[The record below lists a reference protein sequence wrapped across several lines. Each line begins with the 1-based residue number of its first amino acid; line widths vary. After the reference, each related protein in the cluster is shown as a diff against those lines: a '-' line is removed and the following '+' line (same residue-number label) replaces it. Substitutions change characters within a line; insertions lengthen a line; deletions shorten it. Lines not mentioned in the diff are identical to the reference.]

1 MATQAS
7 AQNITAK
14 AADTAVSAVDAA
26 VGSAFIAS
34 GIGSTVLGLMVVLA
48 EASENFA
55 NSLKFVA
62 PVGPLSGK
70 TTIAVI
76 AYLVSWVL
84 LHFTIGKNIKLN
96 TAFTITLVLIGLGFL
111 MTFPPFFEL
120 FAPVE

>member
-1 MATQAS
+1 MTTTAS
-7 AQNITAK
+7 VKKSVSRAEET
-14 AADTAVSAVDAA
+14 VSAVDAA

-48 EASENFA
+48 EASADFA

-120 FAPVE
+120 FAPAE